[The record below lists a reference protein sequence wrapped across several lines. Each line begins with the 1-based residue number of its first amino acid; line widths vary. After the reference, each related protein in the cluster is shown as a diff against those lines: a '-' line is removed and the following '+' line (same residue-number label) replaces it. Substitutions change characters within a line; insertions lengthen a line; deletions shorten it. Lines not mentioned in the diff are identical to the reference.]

1 MKIIINGKEEEINE
15 GFSIGDLLRG
25 RDLDFDSVV
34 VEHNTAII
42 DKADYDNIQLKDKE
56 VLEVL
61 RFVGG
66 G

>member
-1 MKIIINGKEEEINE
+1 MKIVINGKDEDINE
-15 GFSIGDLLRG
+15 GFSIGDLLRDKNLG
-25 RDLDFDSVV
+25 FDEVV
-34 VEHNTAII
+34 VEHNKVII
-42 DKADYDNIQLKDKE
+42 DKSDYDNIELKDKE